1 MSGDRPTVR
10 PITLARLVET
20 AYVCQSK
27 TRSTADIEEQLDVSH
42 RRARSVLLEALR
54 IDLLAGSDDAYATT
68 STGASFVDATTDQNW
83 SRVNSILESGSPHY
97 AMFLDV
103 VREIGPAHLETVLDA
118 LERKA
123 ESSSYTYNQASV
135 EVLGDWAERLET
147 VQRNAFTGE
156 YYYPTGNDQLVDFAE
171 ILLGTLDDLEETTG
185 VGMRQRYL
193 SIPEVRETFCA
204 NQQITRKTF
213 DQSLETLAQQN
224 VGKLEL
230 SGAPMDTSAKEASY
244 GIKEIALAD
253 GDELVSTSQ
262 STDKVMQGVEQYDK
276 QYYYLT
282 IHDRNLSYDHE

>member
-1 MSGDRPTVR
+1 MSDDRATVR

-20 AYVCQSK
+20 AYVCQSEAY
-27 TRSTADIEEQLDVSH
+27 STTDIEERLDVSH

-54 IDLLAGSDDAYATT
+54 IGLLDGSDDAYTT
-68 STGASFVDATTDQNW
+68 TGTGSSFVDATTAQNW
-83 SRVNSILESGSPHY
+83 SQVNSILESGSPHY

-103 VREIGPAHLETVLDA
+103 VREIGPARLETVLDA
-118 LERKA
+118 LERNA
-123 ESSSYTYNQASV
+123 EPSSYTYNQASV

-156 YYYPTGNDQLVDFAE
+156 YYYPTENKQLADFAE

-185 VGMRQRYL
+185 AGMRQRYL

-204 NQQITRKTF
+204 HQQISRETF
-213 DQSLETLAQQN
+213 DRALETLAQQN
-224 VGKLEL
+224 VGRLEL

-262 STDKVMQGVEQYDK
+262 STDKVMQGVEQYGK

-282 IHDRNLSYDHE
+282 IHDRNLTYDHE